1 MPRRSTSVAF
11 AVVITMTLPVGTA
24 LAQGAAPAGTVSTT
38 GIGNASGVPAGTTG
52 IGNASS
58 INSGSIN
65 SGSINPGPGGTPA
78 APPPLTAQSAPP
90 APVAVQGFAEQ
101 EQISPTGR
109 AVPGPDGVS
118 TRIVAARPCSRSAR
132 ETDGI
137 TTCVGIPATQEASYS
152 GRRSRHRRS

>member
-1 MPRRSTSVAF
+1 MTRRSTSVAF
-11 AVVITMTLPVGTA
+11 AVVVTMMLPIGTA
-24 LAQGAAPAGTVSTT
+24 LAQGAAPAGTVGTT

-58 INSGSIN
+58 INSG
-65 SGSINPGPGGTPA
+65 PGGTTA
-78 APPPLTAQSAPP
+78 APPLVAQSSPP
-90 APVAVQGFAEQ
+90 APEAVQGFAER

-132 ETDGI
+132 ETDGV
-137 TTCVGIPATQEASYS
+137 TTCVGIPATLEASYS

>member
-1 MPRRSTSVAF
+1 LPMTRRSTSVAF
-11 AVVITMTLPVGTA
+11 AVVVTMMLPIGTA
-24 LAQGAAPAGTVSTT
+24 LAQGAAPAGTVGTT
-38 GIGNASGVPAGTTG
+38 GIGNASAGTTG
-52 IGNASS
+52 IGNASG

-65 SGSINPGPGGTPA
+65 SGPGGTTA
-78 APPPLTAQSAPP
+78 APPLVAQSAPP
-90 APVAVQGFAEQ
+90 APEAVQGFAER

-137 TTCVGIPATQEASYS
+137 TTCVGIPATLEASYS

>member
-1 MPRRSTSVAF
+1 MTRRSTSVAF
-11 AVVITMTLPVGTA
+11 AVVVTMMLPIGTA
-24 LAQGAAPAGTVSTT
+24 LAQGAAPAPADTVGTT

-65 SGSINPGPGGTPA
+65 SVPGGTTA
-78 APPPLTAQSAPP
+78 APPLVAQSAPP

>member
-1 MPRRSTSVAF
+1 MTRRSTSVAF
-11 AVVITMTLPVGTA
+11 AVVVTMMLPIGTA
-24 LAQGAAPAGTVSTT
+24 LAQGAAPAGTVGTT

-65 SGSINPGPGGTPA
+65 SGPGGTTA
-78 APPPLTAQSAPP
+78 APPLVAQSAPP

-118 TRIVAARPCSRSAR
+118 TRIVAARQIWKSKEVADPLRPLGER
-132 ETDGI
+132 RYDGSK
-137 TTCVGIPATQEASYS
+137 EASLK
-152 GRRSRHRRS
+152 

>member
-1 MPRRSTSVAF
+1 MTRRSTSVAF
-11 AVVITMTLPVGTA
+11 AVVVTMMLPIGTA
-24 LAQGAAPAGTVSTT
+24 LAQGAAPAGTVGTT

-65 SGSINPGPGGTPA
+65 SGPGGTTA
-78 APPPLTAQSAPP
+78 APPLVAQSAPP

-137 TTCVGIPATQEASYS
+137 TTCVGIPATLEASYS